1 MLGIIGLVVIIV
13 APFFIYRNAKQN
25 GHNPILWAAL
35 AFGAGIGLQIIL
47 PLLIGIVW
55 GIVMA
60 LKGKPPA
67 VIQQSIQGY
76 AAIIGVISLAL
87 SVGGVLLIMR
97 RVNSIRDTEEV
108 NLPPAPPN
116 FN

>member
-1 MLGIIGLVVIIV
+1 MIV

-47 PLLIGIVW
+47 PLLIGIAW
-55 GIVMA
+55 GMVMA
-60 LKGKPPA
+60 LKGNPPA
-67 VIQQSIQGY
+67 VIQQSLQGY
-76 AAIIGVISLAL
+76 LTIIGVISLVL
-87 SVGGVLLIMR
+87 SVGGILLIMR
-97 RVNSIRDTEEV
+97 HVNSIQDTEELP
-108 NLPPAPPN
+108 LPPAPPN